1 MSHASKHPIRSF
13 LFVPGSR
20 PDRFGK
26 ALDSGADAVIIDLE
40 DSVEPDAKADA
51 RRAVA
56 GWAAPERKVLLRV
69 NANDTPW
76 FTEDAQLARLRGV
89 GGIVLP
95 KAESASDVIAL
106 VSLTKAKLPVFPL
119 IETAKGMWNA
129 MEIANAPFVAQIM
142 FGTLD
147 FIADMGMHTDG
158 AELDPFRARLAMIS
172 RVAGIDAPVD
182 GVTPV
187 IDDADRLTAETMNGK
202 RQGFGGKLC
211 IHPKQ
216 VGVVNAC
223 YAPTESEVT
232 WARRVLDASEKA
244 NGAAIS
250 VDGKMVD
257 RPVVL
262 RAQRVVELARDRYV

>member
-40 DSVEPDAKADA
+40 DSVAPDAKADA

-147 FIADMGMHTDG
+147 FITDMGMHADG
-158 AELDPFRARLAMIS
+158 
-172 RVAGIDAPVD
+172 
-182 GVTPV
+182 
-187 IDDADRLTAETMNGK
+187 ADRLTAETMNGK